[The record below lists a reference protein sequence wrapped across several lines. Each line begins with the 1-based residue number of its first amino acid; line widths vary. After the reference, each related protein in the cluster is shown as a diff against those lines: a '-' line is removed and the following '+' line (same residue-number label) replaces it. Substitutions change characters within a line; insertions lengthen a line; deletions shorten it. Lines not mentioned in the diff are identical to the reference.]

1 MRAGVGGARRR
12 TVRRWPRYLVAVVLT
27 AALVAAAGWWLSTSR
42 NRAATWVATPI
53 AAGRP
58 STAGSGTPSPPAPTP
73 SATPTRRS
81 TPVKVAIFG
90 DSQATALYTT
100 RPQKSVDKLLKLSDE
115 SISACGIMRGRVVS
129 RSGEHFD
136 LIGACPNWLSA
147 WRTRAKQARAAIA
160 LVVIGAWD
168 VFDVQTKTTTLK
180 FGTPEWDTAFL
191 GQLRAG
197 VAAIRESGSQVALAE
212 LPCYRPRT
220 TNPRPPGY
228 WPERGDDART
238 RHVNDL
244 LRQVTDGMHVFTV
257 KPPSAFCT
265 DPAIGDNHK
274 YRYDGTHYLQPGAK
288 LWFDAIIPQLLT
300 LP

>member
-1 MRAGVGGARRR
+1 M
-12 TVRRWPRYLVAVVLT
+12 TVIAVV
-27 AALVAAAGWWLSTSR
+27 AAVGWWLTSR
-42 NRAATWVATPI
+42 TSASTWVATPV
-53 AAGRP
+53 AGGQSTSPGP
-58 STAGSGTPSPPAPTP
+58 STGPTASGPSSPTPSPTQ
-73 SATPTRRS
+73 RH

-100 RPQKSVDKLLKLSDE
+100 RPQKSVDKMLKLSNE

-147 WRTRAKQARAAIA
+147 WRTKAKQARADIA

-168 VFDVQTKTTTLK
+168 VFDVQAKTSTLK
-180 FGTPEWDTAFL
+180 FGTAEWDTAFL

-212 LPCYRPRT
+212 LPCYRPRK

-228 WPERGDDART
+228 WPERGDDSRT

-244 LRQVTDGMHVFTV
+244 LRQVADGVHVFTV
-257 KPPSAFCT
+257 QPPSSFCA
-265 DPAIGDNHK
+265 DASIGDNHK

-288 LWFDAIIPQLLT
+288 LWFDAVIPQLLT
-300 LP
+300 LPG